1 MGLDFKNYSKNPILL
16 VNLSSR
22 ITSVSRPASKGYWC
36 YYGHTSRIT
45 RWSPPDPFRKKKK
58 PPPSTTTTKLSKPQP
73 TTTATHKYQINPKKI
88 KNIAAR
94 CKKFKIWTP

>member
-22 ITSVSRPASKGYWC
+22 ITSVSRPASKC

-45 RWSPPDPFRKKKK
+45 RWSPPDPFRKKK
-58 PPPSTTTTKLSKPQP
+58 TTTEHHNHQTQHTAAHNYRNPQ
-73 TTTATHKYQINPKKI
+73 ISD
-88 KNIAAR
+88 
-94 CKKFKIWTP
+94 